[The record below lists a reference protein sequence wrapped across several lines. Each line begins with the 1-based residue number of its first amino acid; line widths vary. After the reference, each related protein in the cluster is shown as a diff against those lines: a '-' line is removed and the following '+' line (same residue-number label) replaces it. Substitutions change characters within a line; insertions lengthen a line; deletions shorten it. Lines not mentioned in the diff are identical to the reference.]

1 MQPIDIVIY
10 SVVLMSVILAC
21 AQHVICEPSDG
32 LAEVPLMNKVINLI
46 AFLAAG
52 FSLLGSPMILGDV
65 KGSILGILVVAMIAV
80 AVIAGKLVRS
90 RAPQSEKTPIPEDAI
105 NSHKPDPTLGWC
117 GNCKAH
123 TLPGDTVVTMHNGE
137 VDGTTTSYRTIC
149 CGYCQARML
158 WNVPSETKTT
168 TNWTLGSALVVGLVT
183 ALSWTAF
190 AQWKHLGGLMIGLVS
205 VPILIGVLA
214 MLIWFLFLRW
224 QWCKWLSQHPQT
236 ADE

>member
-1 MQPIDIVIY
+1 MQPLDIVIY

-32 LAEVPLMNKVINLI
+32 LAEVPLIKKVINLI
-46 AFLAAG
+46 GFLAAG

-80 AVIAGKLVRS
+80 AGIAGKLRRS

-105 NSHKPDPTLGWC
+105 SSHKPDPTLGWC

-123 TLPGDTVVTMHNGE
+123 TLPGQTTVTMRGS
-137 VDGTTTSYRTIC
+137 DTGRTSYQTVC
-149 CGYCQARML
+149 CGHCQARML
-158 WNVPSETKTT
+158 WNVPSEIQTTK
-168 TNWTLGSALVVGLVT
+168 NWTLGCATVT
-183 ALSWTAF
+183 ALITAIAF
-190 AQWKHLGGLMIGLVS
+190 TTFVFWNNLGGLMAGLVS
-205 VPILIGVLA
+205 VPVLICVLA